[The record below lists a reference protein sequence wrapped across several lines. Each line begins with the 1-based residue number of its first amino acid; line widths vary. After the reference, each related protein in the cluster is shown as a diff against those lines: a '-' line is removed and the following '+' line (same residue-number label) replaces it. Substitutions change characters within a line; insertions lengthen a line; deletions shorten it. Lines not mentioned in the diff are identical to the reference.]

1 MPESVTIRR
10 GDASDHKA
18 LGQLM
23 YDAVHLA
30 PSHYSEDQRQA
41 WMPEPRSGPE
51 WDQRLSS
58 KTILIA
64 EENDIPLSF
73 MTIEPGGYIDF
84 AYIRREAQGSGLFRR
99 LYSIVETT
107 AKEWGES
114 ALWVHASLMAQPAFT
129 AMGFAV
135 DYHETVEIG
144 DQTLNRAHMT
154 KII

>member
-1 MPESVTIRR
+1 MPESVTIRLA
-10 GDASDHKA
+10 DASDYEA
-18 LGQLM
+18 LGQLV
-23 YDAVHLA
+23 YDAVHHA
-30 PSHYSEDQRQA
+30 PSRYSEAERQA
-41 WMPEPRSGPE
+41 WVPQPRSGPD
-51 WDQRLSS
+51 WDKRLSAQA
-58 KTILIA
+58 IYVA
-64 EENDIPLSF
+64 EQGGKLLGF

-84 AYIRREAQGSGLFRR
+84 AYIRDEAQGSGLFRR

-144 DQTLNRAHMT
+144 DQTLSRARMT

>member
-1 MPESVTIRR
+1 MPESVTIRLA
-10 GDASDHKA
+10 DASDYKA

-51 WDQRLSS
+51 WDERLSS
-58 KTILIA
+58 KTIVIA
-64 EENDIPLSF
+64 EQNDIPLGF

-99 LYSIVETT
+99 LYNAIE
-107 AKEWGES
+107 AKARDWNEQE
-114 ALWVHASLMAQPAFT
+114 LWVHASLMAQPAFT

-144 DQTLNRAHMT
+144 DQTLNRARMT
-154 KII
+154 KPL